1 MEDFFERI
9 DVKSSLSEIAREMCL
24 KCGIDD
30 YVSSQIVEVGYEDF
44 NFIIET
50 KTQKFFAKIFHKGR
64 TSKDCSNYM
73 DRIKLSNTI
82 DINTPKTIMFDSI
95 RIDDKDLKFV
105 VFEYING
112 KSFLDLEE
120 MPTETEIKEIIRQM
134 ANIHRAELK
143 SESIYDTWTITNFTN
158 EFNNKGKCL
167 DEQYYNRFKDLSDKL
182 QKVDLS
188 KLPHSFVHGDIISSN
203 VIKDEN
209 DKLWII
215 DFAVSNY
222 LPRIIDLVVTGDN
235 LCLDPNS
242 RENTMKNFKLIIDE
256 YEKYNKLTDYEKQI
270 IPLFYDIGNAM
281 GILQINAIKQDC
293 EYSDEDEYWLKVSE
307 QGLKYSDSKF
317 WAEIFEKEIER

>member
-1 MEDFFERI
+1 MDNFFERI
-9 DVKSSLSEIAREMCL
+9 DVNSSLSEIAREICL
-24 KCGIDD
+24 KCNIED

-44 NFIIET
+44 NFIVET
-50 KTQKFFAKIFHKGR
+50 KTQKYFVKIFHKGR
-64 TSKDCSNYM
+64 TNQDCSNYM
-73 DRIKLSNTI
+73 DRINLSNEI
-82 DINTPKTIMFDSI
+82 DINTPKTICFDSI
-95 RIDDKDLKFV
+95 SIDDKELKFV

-112 KSFLDLEE
+112 KSFLDLEQ
-120 MPTETEIKEIIRQM
+120 MPNEIEIKEIIRQM

-143 SESIYDTWTITNFTN
+143 SDFIYDTWTITNFTN

-167 DEQYYNRFKDLSDKL
+167 NEQYYNRFKELSNKL
-182 QKVDLS
+182 QNVDLS
-188 KLPHSFVHGDIISSN
+188 QLPHSFVHGDIISSN

-242 RENTMKNFKLIIDE
+242 KENTMNNFKLIIDE

-281 GILQINAIKQDC
+281 GVLQINAIKQDG

-307 QGLKYSDSKF
+307 KGLEYSDEQF
-317 WAEIFEKEIER
+317 WSEVFDRENER

>member
-143 SESIYDTWTITNFTN
+143 SDFIYDTWTITNFTN

-281 GILQINAIKQDC
+281 GILQINAIKQDG

-307 QGLKYSDSKF
+307 KGLEYSDEQF
-317 WAEIFEKEIER
+317 WSEIFDRENER

>member
-9 DVKSSLSEIAREMCL
+9 DVNASLNEIAREICS
-24 KCGIDD
+24 KCNIKD
-30 YVSSQIVEVGYEDF
+30 YISSQIVEVGYEDF

-50 KTQKFFAKIFHKGR
+50 KTQKYFVKIFHKGI
-64 TSKDCSNYM
+64 TSQDCSNYK
-73 DRIKLSNTI
+73 DRINLSNKI
-82 DINTPKTIMFDSI
+82 DINTPKTICSDSI
-95 RIDDKDLKFV
+95 KIDDKDLKFV

-120 MPTETEIKEIIRQM
+120 MPNETEIKEIIRQM

-143 SESIYDTWTITNFTN
+143 SDFIYDTWTITNFTN

-167 DEQYYNRFKDLSDKL
+167 NEQYYNRFKELSDKL
-182 QKVDLS
+182 QNVDFS
-188 KLPHSFVHGDIISSN
+188 KLLHSFVHGDIISSN

-242 RENTMKNFKLIIDE
+242 KENTIKNFKLIISE
-256 YEKYNKLTDYEKQI
+256 YEKYNKLTDYEKEI

-281 GILQINAIKQDC
+281 GILQINALKQNE
-293 EYSDEDEYWLKVSE
+293 EYSEEDEYWLKVSE

-317 WAEIFEKEIER
+317 WSEIFEKNIER

>member
-82 DINTPKTIMFDSI
+82 DINTLKTIMFDSI

-143 SESIYDTWTITNFTN
+143 SDFIYDTWTITNFTN

-281 GILQINAIKQDC
+281 GILQINAIKQDG

>member
-50 KTQKFFAKIFHKGR
+50 RTQKFFAKIFHKGR

-143 SESIYDTWTITNFTN
+143 SDFIYDTWTITNFTN

-281 GILQINAIKQDC
+281 GILQINAIKQDG